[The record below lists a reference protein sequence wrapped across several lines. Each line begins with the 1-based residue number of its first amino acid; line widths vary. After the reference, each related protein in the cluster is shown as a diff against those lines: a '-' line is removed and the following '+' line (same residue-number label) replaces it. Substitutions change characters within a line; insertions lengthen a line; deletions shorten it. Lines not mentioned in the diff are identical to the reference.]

1 LNKTRKVEYILP
13 RLSFCYTALYV
24 ILFLGVLASATPLSE
39 IVINLALP
47 VIVFATS
54 DNDEDDEQQQEEEQ
68 QEELGDSS
76 GAQPQPQPQPAQAQL
91 EDFIVGGKINS
102 VLPVGNN
109 TWISDGNWNIVVE
122 SGDAKMFRTQMIWT
136 SADGTKSHT
145 HDFQNFVL
153 SPDSDGIVMSPNT
166 TLLLEGELDVATNG
180 VIEWEGVPAAIYVGN
195 GQTIAMTVDDEATNS
210 HFGGQPI
217 YGLVTSFMPCGSSGP
232 NMEVSPPCE

>member
-1 LNKTRKVEYILP
+1 M
-13 RLSFCYTALYV
+13 
-24 ILFLGVLASATPLSE
+24 LFLSVLAGTIPLSE
-39 IVINLALP
+39 IAIKPTSP
-47 VIVFATS
+47 VAIFATS
-54 DNDEDDEQQQEEEQ
+54 DNDEGDEQQEEEQQEEEQ

-76 GAQPQPQPQPAQAQL
+76 DSQPQPQPQPQAQQPSQTQL
-91 EDFIVGGKINS
+91 EDFIIGGKINS
-102 VLPVGNN
+102 VLPAGNN
-109 TWISDGNWNIVVE
+109 TWISDGNWNMAVE
-122 SGDAKMFRTQMIWT
+122 SGDPKSFITQMIWT

-153 SPDSDGIVMSPNT
+153 SPDSDGVVMSPNT

-180 VIEWEGVPAAIYVGN
+180 VIEWEGVPTAIYLGN